1 MRAVALVDGEH
12 YPDVV
17 RQALAALPYE
27 WVGAILV
34 GGTEKLR
41 EEPDYGVPVVTGF
54 EGAEIV
60 VDLSDEP
67 VLGPAERLRWASRA
81 LAEGLPYVGAD
92 FRFDPPDLEPFEL
105 PSVSVIGTGKRV
117 GKTAVTG
124 HLARLLARD
133 RSVVVVAMGRG
144 GPAEPEVLTSPP
156 TVAELV
162 ARSRAGVHA
171 ASDHLET
178 AATCGVT
185 TIGCRRAGGG
195 LAGAVFTS
203 NVPAGARL
211 AVGRRPDVVVFD
223 GSGAAIPPVATDR
236 RILVVGPG
244 QQVDAY
250 LNTYRRLISDLVIA
264 VNCEADG
271 AIPVTLRLRPSEP
284 LSGRVAVF
292 TAGGTD
298 VSHLEADIVS
308 VSTNLADRAAL
319 GRELAL
325 VDADTYLVE
334 VKAAAIDVV
343 AEHALAHDRRIVL
356 ASNDVVASGA
366 DLDAALLE
374 LVPEKVGAR

>member
-1 MRAVALVDGEH
+1 
-12 YPDVV
+12 
-17 RQALAALPYE
+17 
-27 WVGAILV
+27 
-34 GGTEKLR
+34 
-41 EEPDYGVPVVTGF
+41 
-54 EGAEIV
+54 
-60 VDLSDEP
+60 
-67 VLGPAERLRWASRA
+67 
-81 LAEGLPYVGAD
+81 
-92 FRFDPPDLEPFEL
+92 
-105 PSVSVIGTGKRV
+105 
-117 GKTAVTG
+117 
-124 HLARLLARD
+124 
-133 RSVVVVAMGRG
+133 
-144 GPAEPEVLTSPP
+144 
-156 TVAELV
+156 
-162 ARSRAGVHA
+162 
-171 ASDHLET
+171 
-178 AATCGVT
+178 
-185 TIGCRRAGGG
+185 
-195 LAGAVFTS
+195 VFTS

-211 AVGRRPDVVVFD
+211 AVGLRPDVVVFD

-264 VNCEADG
+264 VNCDADG

-319 GRELAL
+319 ARELAV

-343 AEHALAHDRRIVL
+343 AEHALGRGRRIVL

-374 LVPEKVGAR
+374 LVPQKVGAQ